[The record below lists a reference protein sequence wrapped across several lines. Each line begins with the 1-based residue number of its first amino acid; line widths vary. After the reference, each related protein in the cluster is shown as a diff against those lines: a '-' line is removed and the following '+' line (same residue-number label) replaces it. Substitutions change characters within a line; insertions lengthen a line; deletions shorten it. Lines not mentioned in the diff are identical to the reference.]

1 MDKYFE
7 FSKSKDESRLSIDSQ
22 ELLRQVETKIH
33 QAQSP
38 TFISP
43 QKQYL
48 NQADHYDQKEQ
59 IDYLSFKEQTTIK
72 RLLNLRDD
80 YKQFL
85 KNIKSYQDQLI
96 QSISEAMKKV
106 ADKGNRYLQDQ
117 EYELRLQLQ
126 EIQKNK
132 ELINSHSNCH
142 IIQSPLKQ
150 KNIFFSEITYKVSE
164 LNNYIL
170 EFFDHDNSIQS
181 NRYQKKLNFSNYKE
195 LSSKKK
201 FKASPSPFKEIDRVL
216 QLKTSSSKPQLQG
229 NKPQFSGNKTPQD
242 LNQFIEVLKLKIN
255 NTKNNN
261 IIQNRPN
268 FSSNFLQSKLNI
280 SSKRLSIEQQLQSQ
294 NKIFFQSVF

>member
-33 QAQSP
+33 KAQSP

-43 QKQYL
+43 QKEQL
-48 NQADHYDQKEQ
+48 NYADHFDQKEQ
-59 IDYLSFKEQTTIK
+59 IDYLSFKEQTIIK

-80 YKQFL
+80 YKQFQ
-85 KNIKSYQDQLI
+85 KNVQRYQEQLM
-96 QSISEAMKKV
+96 QSIKETLKKV
-106 ADKGNRYLQDQ
+106 ADKGNRYLQEQ

-132 ELINSHSNCH
+132 ELLKSHSNCQ

-150 KNIFFSEITYKVSE
+150 QYHLFQEIANKVSE
-164 LNNYIL
+164 LNYQIL
-170 EFFDHDNSIQS
+170 EFFDQDNSIQS

-195 LSSKKK
+195 LSSNKK

-216 QLKTSSSKPQLQG
+216 QLKTSSSKPQLLG
-229 NKPQFSGNKTPQD
+229 NNSPKD

-261 IIQNRPN
+261 LLQSRSN
-268 FSSNFLQSKLNI
+268 FSSNFLISKLNI
-280 SSKRLSIEQQLQSQ
+280 NSKRLSIEQQLQSQ

>member
-33 QAQSP
+33 KAQSP

-43 QKQYL
+43 QKQQL
-48 NQADHYDQKEQ
+48 NYADHFDQKEQ
-59 IDYLSFKEQTTIK
+59 IDYLSFKEQTLIK

-80 YKQFL
+80 YKQFQ
-85 KNIKSYQDQLI
+85 KNLQFYQEQLM
-96 QSISEAMKKV
+96 QSIKETMKKV
-106 ADKGNRYLQDQ
+106 GDKGYHYLQEQ

-132 ELINSHSNCH
+132 ELLNSFSNCQ

-150 KNIFFSEITYKVSE
+150 KYNLFQEIANKLQD
-164 LNNYIL
+164 LNSLIL

-216 QLKTSSSKPQLQG
+216 QLKTSSSKPQLLG
-229 NKPQFSGNKTPQD
+229 NNSPQD

-261 IIQNRPN
+261 LLQSRSN

-280 SSKRLSIEQQLQSQ
+280 NSRRLSIEQQLQSQ